1 MDRAES
7 YISPSAQISSR
18 AVIEGKVIIGDNAK
32 VLENAVIRGPVYIG
46 PRTIIGNS
54 TLIRAYSH
62 IGADCIVGFA
72 TEIKGSYVGD
82 GSWFHMNYVGDSIV
96 GEHCNFGAGTIT
108 ANWRFDEK
116 TISVQVNDNPVNTA
130 MDKFGAVIGNNCRTG
145 INVSI
150 MPGIKIGQ
158 NSIIGP
164 SVCLTE
170 NVNSN
175 TMIRF
180 SGLEQPVRERVDRG
194 HEEK

>member
-1 MDRAES
+1 
-7 YISPSAQISSR
+7 
-18 AVIEGKVIIGDNAK
+18 
-32 VLENAVIRGPVYIG
+32 
-46 PRTIIGNS
+46 
-54 TLIRAYSH
+54 
-62 IGADCIVGFA
+62 
-72 TEIKGSYVGD
+72 
-82 GSWFHMNYVGDSIV
+82 MNYVGDSIV

-116 TISVQVNDNPVNTA
+116 TISMQVNDSHISTG

-164 SVCLTE
+164 AVCLTE

-175 TMIRF
+175 TMIPL
-180 SGLEQPVRERVDRG
+180 SGLEQPVRESVD
-194 HEEK
+194 HSH